1 MREDTLRSMIRPEA
15 TRPSVRFLSKT
26 ATGPRRARDPWAQ
39 QDSPE
44 ERGMRGRRDSL
55 TLNLFTRIPVKRGF
69 IVSWVIGLSLFP
81 GNVVSQTP
89 SYPIGPGD
97 VLQVAIYAG
106 GEKQE
111 DFTADVSP
119 AGTMASPLIGT
130 VEVRGLTSSE
140 VAGKM
145 THILARDFFVNPQVL
160 VSVKDY
166 GRKIYVMGEVKKPG
180 AYAIQ
185 EGLTVL
191 NACILAGGFTEFASP
206 RRVKVTR
213 IENGN
218 QKIIEV
224 NLIKVQEGREADL
237 VLQTGDRVD
246 VPQGWF

>member
-1 MREDTLRSMIRPEA
+1 MKPAARNGNSDELSGLRSGR
-15 TRPSVRFLSKT
+15 
-26 ATGPRRARDPWAQ
+26 GPWAQ

-44 ERGMRGRRDSL
+44 KRGMRGRRHSP

-81 GNVVSQTP
+81 GNVLSQTP

-111 DFTADVSP
+111 DFSVNVSP

-130 VEVRGLTSSE
+130 VEVQGLTASE
-140 VAGKM
+140 IAGKI
-145 THILARDFFVNPQVL
+145 THILGRDFFVNPQVL
-160 VSVKDY
+160 VSVKEY

-191 NACILAGGFTEFASP
+191 NACILAGGFTEYASP
-206 RRVKVTR
+206 RRAKLTR

>member
-1 MREDTLRSMIRPEA
+1 MKPAARNGNSDELSGLRSGR
-15 TRPSVRFLSKT
+15 
-26 ATGPRRARDPWAQ
+26 GPWAQ

-44 ERGMRGRRDSL
+44 KRGMRGRRHSP

-81 GNVVSQTP
+81 GNVLSQTP

-111 DFTADVSP
+111 DFSVNVSP

-130 VEVRGLTSSE
+130 VEVQGLTASE
-140 VAGKM
+140 IAGKI
-145 THILARDFFVNPQVL
+145 THILGRDFFVNPQVL
-160 VSVKDY
+160 VSVKEY

-191 NACILAGGFTEFASP
+191 NACILAGGFTEYASP
-206 RRVKVTR
+206 RRVKLTR

>member
-1 MREDTLRSMIRPEA
+1 MKPAARNGNSNELSGLRSGR
-15 TRPSVRFLSKT
+15 
-26 ATGPRRARDPWAQ
+26 GPWAK

-44 ERGMRGRRDSL
+44 KRGMRVRRHSP

-81 GNVVSQTP
+81 GNVLSQTP

-111 DFTADVSP
+111 DFSVNVSP

-130 VEVRGLTSSE
+130 VEVQGLTASE
-140 VAGKM
+140 IAGKI
-145 THILARDFFVNPQVL
+145 THILGRDFFVNPQVL
-160 VSVKDY
+160 VSVKEY

-191 NACILAGGFTEFASP
+191 NACILAGGFTEYASP
-206 RRVKVTR
+206 RRVKLTR